1 MSDLAPQPSR
11 DLFAAEDVFARVRH
25 RIAPDLALDALD
37 RAVTPVSGDHLLNRW
52 QVTPDFLSTTRLA
65 AVLVGLVERRDGLH
79 ILLTQRTSG
88 LRDHSGQIAFPGGKM
103 DPEDASPAA
112 TALREAGEEVGL
124 PAAAAEVLGYL
135 DPYLTRTGFRIIPV
149 VARLTPP
156 FDLVVNPQEVVEA
169 FEVPFAHLMSEANH
183 QLKERTWQAQ
193 TWHFYAMDYGER
205 TVWGITAGILRIL
218 YEKLYL

>member
-1 MSDLAPQPSR
+1 MSAIAHGPSG
-11 DLFAAEDVFARVRH
+11 DLFAAEAVFARVRR
-25 RIAPDLALDALD
+25 RIAPALDRDALD

-52 QVTPDFLSTTRLA
+52 QVTADFLSTTRVA
-65 AVLVGLVERRDGLH
+65 AVLVGLVDRPNGLH
-79 ILLTQRTSG
+79 VLLTQRTAG

-103 DPEDASPAA
+103 DPGDVSPAA

-156 FDLVVNPQEVVEA
+156 FDLAINPAEVVEA
-169 FEVPFAHLMSEANH
+169 FEVPFAHLMNEANH
-183 QLKERTWQAQ
+183 QLKERRWQSQ
-193 TWHFYAMDYGER
+193 TWHFYAMVHGER